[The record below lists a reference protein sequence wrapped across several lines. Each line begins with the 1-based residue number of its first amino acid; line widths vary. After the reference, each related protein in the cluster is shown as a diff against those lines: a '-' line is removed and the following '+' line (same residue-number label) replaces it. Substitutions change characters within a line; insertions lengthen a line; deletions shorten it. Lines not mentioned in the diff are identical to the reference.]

1 MKVVIF
7 TKYTEDGPSSRYRT
21 FQYIPYLTKEYSY
34 RINSLFPSG
43 FERNKIIDWGG
54 LALNFLKRFFILI
67 FRLRKGDILYIEYEL
82 FPYFPP
88 IFEFILHFR
97 GISYVLD
104 FDDAIYHNYDSSNS
118 KLVRLFFSHKIT
130 FISKYASAIIVGNN
144 YLYSYFIKLNS
155 RVYII
160 PTSIKFSKYNEK
172 RNPKRI
178 EYPII
183 GWIGSHSTSVN
194 LIQLLPVFLKLK
206 IKYPNLDVIFCGVSS
221 QIKSIYS
228 GTGVKFINWGV
239 DSEFEFLNSVNIGV
253 MPLDDVPFNRG
264 KCGFKLIQYMAM
276 GIPTISNP
284 FIANV
289 EIDRSSG
296 NLFAQT
302 EGEWYNGLVKMIEE
316 KEYFK
321 EVGENNIEI
330 IEEFY
335 NSEKNFYHFMAVIK
349 SI

>member
-1 MKVVIF
+1 LKVVIF

-21 FQYIPYLTKEYSY
+21 FQYIPYLSKEYSY
-34 RINSLFPSG
+34 RINSLFPPG
-43 FERNKIIDWGG
+43 FKRNKIVDWWT
-54 LALNFLKRFFILI
+54 LALNFLKRVLILI
-67 FRLRKGDILYIEYEL
+67 FRLQKGDILYIEYEL

-88 IFEFILHFR
+88 IFEIILQFR
-97 GISYVLD
+97 GIKYVLD

-118 KLVRLFFSHKIT
+118 KLVKLLFSNKIS

-144 YLYSYFIKLNS
+144 YLYSHFSKLNS
-155 RVYII
+155 RVFLI
-160 PTSIKFSKYNEK
+160 PTSIKFSKYREK

-178 EYPII
+178 ENPVI
-183 GWIGSHSTSVN
+183 GWIGSLSTSGN

-206 IKYPNLDVIFCGVSS
+206 ITYPNLDIIFCGVSS

-228 GTGVKFINWGV
+228 GIGVKFINWGI
-239 DSEFEFLNSVNIGV
+239 DSEFDFLNSINIGV

-264 KCGFKLIQYMAM
+264 KCGFKLVQYMAM
-276 GIPTISNP
+276 GIATISNP

-321 EVGENNIEI
+321 KVGEKNIEI
-330 IEEFY
+330 IKEFY
-335 NSEKNFYHFMAVIK
+335 NSEKNFEHFMAVIK